1 MIRNGWWKKV
11 EDPLHF
17 PLHLNGYPK
26 NKTGIMNRGKCEMKS
41 HLSEYTPCRSCLF
54 YVKSTDRCCPNC
66 GVQNPGGALPT
77 SLRAAVPRIFLTTL
91 LSTTGGL
98 GFSLLLQAW
107 LGSFGLFAGLLL
119 GLSSGLLWVPQQE
132 KPKRNENEVRD
143 SAYIASSVIIGSLA
157 TATVLLLREQRT
169 ESGTIIAGLFIGAF
183 WGSMAGL
190 AAVVL
195 DRWVGSSFRQFLSRF
210 SRKPLIHTL
219 QSQEQTAE
227 ARVAQIRQRRRQ
239 IDSSLQQVEAQGDA
253 ERWRHLSENLQR
265 ARTILQ
271 EQLECCQ
278 LELMQI
284 VLIRWY
290 NRLQPLQSEWGH
302 LDFTGCEHRL
312 DELRQTSQLGRDHL
326 EHWRRLHL
334 ETSTGQQR
342 LKHLIEQLQ
351 KGLESCRVLEQ
362 ALIERKAILALQGTL
377 PVSIAETN
385 AAELLHTQS
394 GLFHASVQALAEF
407 GEMYH
412 QLETEYDLLMS
423 QGGLT
428 QH

>member
-1 MIRNGWWKKV
+1 
-11 EDPLHF
+11 
-17 PLHLNGYPK
+17 
-26 NKTGIMNRGKCEMKS
+26 MNRGKYEMKS

-54 YVKSTDRCCPNC
+54 YVKSTDRCCPDC

-77 SLRAAVPRIFLTTL
+77 SLRAAFPRIFLTAL

-98 GFSLLLQAW
+98 GVGLLLQAW
-107 LGSFGLFAGLLL
+107 MGSFGLFAGILL
-119 GLSSGLLWVPQQE
+119 GLIAGLLWVPRDR
-132 KPKRNENEVRD
+132 KPKQSEDVARD
-143 SAYIASSVIIGSLA
+143 GAYIASAVTIGFLTTAISLVIRGYGEA
-157 TATVLLLREQRT
+157 GA
-169 ESGTIIAGLFIGAF
+169 IILGVPIGAF

-190 AAVVL
+190 AALVT
-195 DRWVGSSFRQFLSRF
+195 DRWIGDSVRQFLSHF
-210 SRKPLIHTL
+210 SRNILITL
-219 QSQEQTAE
+219 KSQEQTAE
-227 ARVAQIRQRRRQ
+227 ERITQIRQRRRQ
-239 IDSSLQQVEAQGDA
+239 IDSSLQQVEAQGDV
-253 ERWRHLSENLQR
+253 ERWRHLTENLQR
-265 ARTILQ
+265 ARAILQ

-302 LDFTGCEHRL
+302 LDYTGCEQRL

-342 LKHLIEQLQ
+342 LEHLMEQLQ

-394 GLFHASVQALAEF
+394 GLFNAGVQALAEF